1 MIKKLAFIFSIFIFL
16 FVLASCRTAKV
27 FNISIIATSDV
38 HCGIEDNITY
48 AGISEF
54 RNERKNSGYKTTLVD
69 CGDFIQGASVGLL
82 SKGKDVIKILNKVG
96 YDFLTIGNHEF
107 DYGMDELKDRIDEF
121 NGDVL
126 SCNIK
131 YTGKNDYKLYDV
143 KPYKIVNYDGVKVG
157 FVGITTPES
166 TVSST
171 PSVFMEDNEFVYSF
185 SGETPKDFYN
195 VIQNN
200 INICRDNGA
209 KYVILLS
216 HLGYGDEY
224 QAFGSVPTMQNLTGY
239 DVILDGHSHKKIDT
253 EYYEDSKGKEK
264 PLICLGTKLDCFSE
278 IIITNKG
285 IKEIKLHDSYDK
297 KDEEITTFISSIT
310 RENEE
315 FLNSKVSTS
324 DIKLDM
330 YTYNGENKIRLTR
343 NRETALGNFH
353 ADAYRYKFNTDIALI
368 NGGGIRSGFDVGDI
382 TYKKLYEMAP
392 YGNYGCVIEVTGQQL
407 LDYLE
412 FGSHK
417 IKAEQNDGNAPIGE
431 FGGFP
436 SVSGL
441 KFTIDTNVEST
452 IEFDTNGMVKSLGV
466 NRRIK
471 DVYVLNNG
479 EYKPIDITGKYT
491 VAGINYVLLNK
502 GDGNTLFDDAK
513 VLTAPT
519 PENIDVNVLKDYFLF
534 LNGNIQ
540 AKYNDVEGRINII

>member
-1 MIKKLAFIFSIFIFL
+1 MKKKIMFIFSILAFMFI
-16 FVLASCRTAKV
+16 LAGCKTAKI

-48 AGISEF
+48 AGIKEY
-54 RNERKNSGYKTTLVD
+54 RNERTNSGYKTTLVD
-69 CGDFIQGASVGLL
+69 CGDFIQGASIGLL
-82 SKGKDVIKILNKVG
+82 SKGKDIIKILNKVG

-107 DYGMDELKDRIDEF
+107 DYGMDELKNRIDEF

-131 YTGKNDYKLYDV
+131 YSGKNEDKLANV
-143 KPYKIVNYDGVKVG
+143 LPYKIVNYGGVKVG

-171 PSVFMEDNEFVYSF
+171 PAVFMEDNEFVYNF
-185 SGETPKDFYN
+185 SSETPEDFYN

-200 INICRDNGA
+200 INDCKKNGA
-209 KYVILLS
+209 KYIILLS

-224 QAFGSVPTMQNLTGY
+224 QAFGSVPTMQNLSGY
-239 DVILDGHSHKKIDT
+239 DIMLDGHSHKKIDT

-285 IKEIKLHDSYDK
+285 IQEIKLHDSYDK
-297 KDEEITTFISSIT
+297 KDEEITKFISNIT
-310 RENEE
+310 KENNE
-315 FLNSKVSTS
+315 LLKSKVSTS

-330 YTYNGENKIRLTR
+330 YTYIGDNKIRLTR
-343 NRETALGNFH
+343 NSETALGNFH
-353 ADAYRYKFNTDIALI
+353 ADAYKYKFNTDIALI
-368 NGGGIRSGFDVGDI
+368 NGGGIRAGFDVGDI
-382 TYKKLYEMAP
+382 TYEKLYAMAP
-392 YGNYGCVIEVTGQQL
+392 YGNYGCVIEVTGKQI

-412 FGSHK
+412 FGAHA
-417 IKAEQNDGNAPIGE
+417 IKSEQNDGKAPVGE

-441 KFTIDTNVEST
+441 KFTIDTSIEST
-452 IEFDTNGMVKSLGV
+452 IEFDTNGMLKSLGS

-471 DVYVLNNG
+471 DVYVLNNN
-479 EYKPIDITGKYT
+479 EYTPIDVNAKYSL
-491 VAGINYVLLNK
+491 AGINYVLLNK
-502 GDGNTLFDDAK
+502 GDGNTLFDNAK
-513 VLTAPT
+513 VLIAPT
-519 PENIDVNVLKDYFLF
+519 PENIDVNVLKDYFVY

>member
-1 MIKKLAFIFSIFIFL
+1 MKKKIIFIFSI
-16 FVLASCRTAKV
+16 LAFMLILAGCKTANI

-48 AGISEF
+48 AGIKEY
-54 RNERKNSGYKTTLVD
+54 RNERTNSGYQTTLVD
-69 CGDFIQGASVGLL
+69 CGDFIQGASIGLL
-82 SKGKDVIKILNKVG
+82 SKGKDIIKILNKVG

-107 DYGMDELKDRIDEF
+107 DYGMDELKNRIDEF

-131 YTGKNDYKLYDV
+131 YSGKNEDKLANV
-143 KPYKIVNYDGVKVG
+143 LPYKIVNYSGVKVG

-171 PSVFMEDNEFVYSF
+171 PSVFMEDNEFVYNF
-185 SGETPKDFYN
+185 SSETPEDFYN

-200 INICRDNGA
+200 INDCKKNGA
-209 KYVILLS
+209 KYIILLS

-224 QAFGSVPTMQNLTGY
+224 QAFGSVPTMQNLSGY
-239 DVILDGHSHKKIDT
+239 DIMLDGHSHKKIDT

-278 IIITNKG
+278 ILITNKG
-285 IKEIKLHDSYDK
+285 IQEIKLYDSYDK
-297 KDEEITTFISSIT
+297 KDEEITTFISNIT
-310 RENEE
+310 KENDEL
-315 FLNSKVSTS
+315 LNSKVSTS

-330 YTYNGENKIRLTR
+330 YTYIGDNKIRLTR
-343 NRETALGNFH
+343 NSETALGNFY
-353 ADAYRYKFNTDIALI
+353 ADAYKYRFNTDIALI
-368 NGGGIRSGFDVGDI
+368 NGGGIRAGFDVGDI

-392 YGNYGCVIEVTGQQL
+392 YGNYGCVIEVTGKQL

-412 FGSHK
+412 FGAHT
-417 IKAEQNDGNAPIGE
+417 IKSEQNDGKAPVGE

-441 KFTIDTNVEST
+441 KFTIDTSIEST
-452 IEFDTNGMVKSLGV
+452 IEFDTNGMVKSLGS

-471 DVYVLNNG
+471 DVYVLNNN
-479 EYKPIDITGKYT
+479 EYTPIDVNAKYSL
-491 VAGINYVLLNK
+491 AGIDYVLLNK
-502 GDGNTLFDDAK
+502 GDGNTLFDNAK
-513 VLTAPT
+513 VLSAPT
-519 PENIDVNVLKDYFLF
+519 PENIDVNVLKDYFVY

-540 AKYNDVEGRINII
+540 SKYNDVEGRISII

>member
-1 MIKKLAFIFSIFIFL
+1 MKKKIIFIFSVLAFIFI
-16 FVLASCRTAKV
+16 LAGCKTAKI

-48 AGISEF
+48 AGIKEY
-54 RNERKNSGYKTTLVD
+54 RNERTNSGYKTTLVD

-82 SKGKDVIKILNKVG
+82 SKGKDIIKILNKVG

-107 DYGMDELKDRIDEF
+107 DYGMDELKNRIDEF
-121 NGDVL
+121 NGDFL

-131 YTGKNDYKLYDV
+131 YSGKNEDKLANV
-143 KPYKIVNYDGVKVG
+143 LPYKIVNYGGVKVG

-171 PSVFMEDNEFVYSF
+171 PSVFMEDNEFVYNF
-185 SGETPKDFYN
+185 SSETPEDFYN

-200 INICRDNGA
+200 INDCKKNGA
-209 KYVILLS
+209 KYIILLS

-224 QAFGSVPTMQNLTGY
+224 QAFGSIPTMQNLSGY
-239 DVILDGHSHKKIDT
+239 DIMLDGHSHKKIDT

-278 IIITNKG
+278 ILITNKG
-285 IKEIKLHDSYDK
+285 IQEIKLHDSYDK
-297 KDEEITTFISSIT
+297 KDEEITTFISNIT
-310 RENEE
+310 KENDEL
-315 FLNSKVSTS
+315 LNSKVSTS

-330 YTYNGENKIRLTR
+330 YTYIGDNKIRLTR
-343 NRETALGNFH
+343 NSETALGNFY
-353 ADAYRYKFNTDIALI
+353 ADAYKYKFNTDIALI
-368 NGGGIRSGFDVGDI
+368 NGGGIRAGFDVGDI

-392 YGNYGCVIEVTGQQL
+392 YGNYGCVIEVTGKQI

-412 FGSHK
+412 FGAHT
-417 IKAEQNDGNAPIGE
+417 IKPEQNDGKAPTGE

-441 KFTIDTNVEST
+441 KFTIDTSIEST
-452 IEFDTNGMVKSLGV
+452 IEFDTNGMVKSLGS

-471 DVYVLNNG
+471 DVYVLNNN
-479 EYKPIDITGKYT
+479 EYTPIDVNAKYSL
-491 VAGINYVLLNK
+491 AGIDYVLLNK
-502 GDGNTLFDDAK
+502 GDGNTLFDNAK
-513 VLTAPT
+513 VLSAPT
-519 PENIDVNVLKDYFLF
+519 PKNIDVNVLKDYFVY

-540 AKYNDVEGRINII
+540 SKYNDVEGRISII